1 MNSLKMKSHG
11 KLISPFFH
19 SLSLFLSLSLSLC
32 VHAYSVRKSVVEF
45 IESNELSYLSFDPPD
60 MRKIQLA
67 FGILKV

>member
-11 KLISPFFH
+11 KSISPFFH
-19 SLSLFLSLSLSLC
+19 SLSLSLSLC

-60 MRKIQLA
+60 MRTIQLA